1 MMYSCFQAGLY
12 IIIYM
17 RSPIRELDYPNLLSG
32 FSFLNEP
39 ENTAKMDRNKRLP
52 VTPLMFFSLIL
63 SLSIITA
70 RYSYDYFSTRYWLIA
85 AIIAISLAGCCYVL
99 IEARQ
104 FSRLFFRKSSSW
116 FFFRASFCRSACSV
130 WAGSSPPIISI
141 RRKRLAAS

>member
-1 MMYSCFQAGLY
+1 MYSCFQADLY

-85 AIIAISLAGCCYVL
+85 AIIAIALAGCCYVL
-99 IEARQ
+99 HENRQ
-104 FSRLFFRKSSSW
+104 LFQIG
-116 FFFRASFCRSACSV
+116 RAHV
-130 WAGSSPPIISI
+130 
-141 RRKRLAAS
+141 

>member
-1 MMYSCFQAGLY
+1 
-12 IIIYM
+12 M

-85 AIIAISLAGCCYVL
+85 AIIAIALAGCCYVL
-99 IEARQ
+99 NENRQ
-104 FSRLFFRKSSSW
+104 LFRLFFRT
-116 FFFRASFCRSACSV
+116 SFCRSACSV